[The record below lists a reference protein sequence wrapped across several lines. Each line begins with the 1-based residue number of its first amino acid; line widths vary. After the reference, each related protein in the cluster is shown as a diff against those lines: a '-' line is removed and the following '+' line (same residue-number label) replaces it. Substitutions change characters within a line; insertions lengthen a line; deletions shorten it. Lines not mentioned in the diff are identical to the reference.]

1 MQICSASSSNDEAQD
16 RNAPRLGSHSAIQV
30 CRQHHRRRE
39 LSGHR
44 THGAEYPDH
53 DSLCVLADGYSWLRC
68 FPQSPHHIMTFMFDA
83 DGHVLQLWVDVCLD
97 HGIDAAGL
105 SWWDDLY
112 LDIVVLP
119 DGYLEMQN
127 ADELAD
133 ALADRSITQV

>member
-1 MQICSASSSNDEAQD
+1 
-16 RNAPRLGSHSAIQV
+16 
-30 CRQHHRRRE
+30 
-39 LSGHR
+39 
-44 THGAEYPDH
+44 
-53 DSLCVLADGYSWLRC
+53 
-68 FPQSPHHIMTFMFDA
+68 MTFMFDA

-119 DGYLEMQN
+119 GGYLEMQD